1 MSGIKRRSVLQTLSM
16 LAVGGQALAR
26 TGKLRAAVDEAT
38 HSLAGLPA
46 MTYRTLGR
54 TGFKGSRLVFGC
66 GAALSRGQAKDL
78 LEPALAAGVNVFDVG
93 FRDYY
98 KDAEMH
104 LAPFLKRRRDEIFLI
119 SKAYVPVDIKWHEE
133 ASVAQA
139 RAGAAGW
146 SRFLDASL
154 KELGVDHV
162 DAYYMMAANNVSLVA
177 SDEMYEAFNTAK
189 AAGKVSWWGIS
200 THQNAEKVLLA
211 AADSGRFDLAQIAI
225 TPAGWY
231 DWIDK
236 DILDDGKA
244 MTDLA
249 PVLARARAAGI
260 GLIGMKAGRFIAGRR
275 FLGWG
280 RPNAFDDHYDA
291 KVLGAGLTPFQR
303 SYAYVLAHG
312 LDAVNADMQRWQHFR
327 ENLLA
332 ATDAQRL
339 FVG

>member
-16 LAVGGQALAR
+16 LAVGGQALAGA
-26 TGKLRAAVDEAT
+26 GKLRAAADEAT

-66 GAALSRGQAKDL
+66 GAALSRGRANDL

-98 KDAEMH
+98 NDAEMN
-104 LAPFLKRRRDEIFLI
+104 LAPFLKRRRDKIFLI
-119 SKAYVPVDIKWHEE
+119 SKAYVPLDIKWHEDVT
-133 ASVAQA
+133 VAQA
-139 RAGAAGW
+139 KAGAAGW

-162 DAYYMMAANNVSLVA
+162 DAYYMMAANNVSVVT
-177 SDEMYEAFNTAK
+177 SDEMFAAFNAAK
-189 AAGKVSWWGIS
+189 AAGKVSYWGIS

-249 PVLARARAAGI
+249 PVLAKARAAGI

-280 RPNAFDDHYDA
+280 RPDAFDGHYDERL
-291 KVLGAGLTPFQR
+291 LGAGLTPFQR

-339 FVG
+339 FTG